1 MARLIVRPN
10 HIVRFIQLRLSFR
23 HIGTGLFLTPIILRA
38 DRRESFTDVFRLAL

>member
-1 MARLIVRPN
+1 MAGLIVRLN

-23 HIGTGLFLTPIILRA
+23 HIGAGLFLTLIILLA